1 MDVVNYLTQRGMK
14 TSLEDHEGFSILAR
28 VLDVFDFSLALKL
41 LQRGCDIDFTNK
53 DGRTVLTLFIQKRS
67 TAVV

>member
-14 TSLEDHEGFSILAR
+14 TSLEDYEGFSILAR

>member
-1 MDVVNYLTQRGMK
+1 MEVVNYLTQRGMK
-14 TSLEDHEGFSILAR
+14 TSLEDYEGFSILAR